1 MQTKG
6 TKFEETAII
15 IRQEEIA
22 DDIYSMWLEKH
33 PDIKKLPRLPAGCN
47 NYCNIGKTYMLSEQ
61 YDYAE
66 EYLKTASFMV
76 PGKITPNYLL
86 WQNSLQR
93 GDTTTA
99 ITIAERILKQ
109 PLKAESTYTL
119 RVKSEIRRFL
129 ETEQGK
135 TQVPAQ

>member
-1 MQTKG
+1 
-6 TKFEETAII
+6 
-15 IRQEEIA
+15 
-22 DDIYSMWLEKH
+22 
-33 PDIKKLPRLPAGCN
+33 
-47 NYCNIGKTYMLSEQ
+47 MLSEQ

-109 PLKAESTYTL
+109 PLKAYTL

>member
-1 MQTKG
+1 
-6 TKFEETAII
+6 
-15 IRQEEIA
+15 
-22 DDIYSMWLEKH
+22 
-33 PDIKKLPRLPAGCN
+33 
-47 NYCNIGKTYMLSEQ
+47 MLSEQ

-93 GDTTTA
+93 GDTTNA

-109 PLKAESTYTL
+109 PLKTESTYTL

-129 ETEQGK
+129 ETKQGK
-135 TQVPAQ
+135 TQVPAP

>member
-1 MQTKG
+1 
-6 TKFEETAII
+6 
-15 IRQEEIA
+15 
-22 DDIYSMWLEKH
+22 
-33 PDIKKLPRLPAGCN
+33 
-47 NYCNIGKTYMLSEQ
+47 MLSEQ

-93 GDTTTA
+93 GDPTTA

-135 TQVPAQ
+135 TQVPTQ

>member
-1 MQTKG
+1 MHTTQQ
-6 TKFEETAII
+6 KFEETAII
-15 IRQEEIA
+15 IKQEEIA

-76 PGKITPNYLL
+76 GIPRGGKGN
-86 WQNSLQR
+86 R
-93 GDTTTA
+93 
-99 ITIAERILKQ
+99 
-109 PLKAESTYTL
+109 
-119 RVKSEIRRFL
+119 RVFFHAHRY
-129 ETEQGK
+129 
-135 TQVPAQ
+135 AA